1 MLAGTEGGAM
11 VYSRVAIV
19 LLAIATC
26 ILGHAAL
33 SYGSSLQS
41 EKSAPSD
48 QRRTL
53 RVGIALMSNRSGRQA
68 SPSWERD
75 QLVRELERKRTDRKS
90 SVILEVIS
98 LQASSR
104 EDARAEAAQKNCEYL
119 VLTTMVDPARGPA
132 ISGGPDGVT
141 PAPVIVGNAKASQI
155 LAIDFV
161 ILEVGDVRTLA
172 EGTSTATVEDNND
185 TRAADEAMRLT
196 AHRVATEL
204 RKDRPANI
212 D

>member
-1 MLAGTEGGAM
+1 M
-11 VYSRVAIV
+11 VFSRLSIV
-19 LLAIATC
+19 PLAISLCLAAPATS
-26 ILGHAAL
+26 
-33 SYGSSLQS
+33 SYGLFPQS
-41 EKSAPSD
+41 DKAAPSD

-90 SVILEVIS
+90 SVILEVVA
-98 LQASSR
+98 LQASSQPQ
-104 EDARAEAAQKNCEYL
+104 AGAEAAQKNCEYL
-119 VLTTMVDPARGPA
+119 VLTTMVDPGRGRA
-132 ISGGPDGVT
+132 VSGGPDGVT
-141 PAPVIVGNAKASQI
+141 PAPVILGNAKPSQI
-155 LAIDFV
+155 LAIDFM
-161 ILEVGDVRTLA
+161 ILEVSDFRTLA
-172 EGTSTATVEDNND
+172 EGTSTASVEENND

-204 RKDRPANI
+204 RTKYPTNI